1 MDKLEIDER
10 FIEAGKIAATVR
22 EHFKK
27 KNLVGMTVTQLCNE
41 VEGMTRK

>member
-10 FIEAGKIAATVR
+10 FVTAGKIAATVR

-27 KNLVGMTVTQLCNE
+27 KDLVGMTVNQVCE
-41 VEGMTRK
+41 EGLI